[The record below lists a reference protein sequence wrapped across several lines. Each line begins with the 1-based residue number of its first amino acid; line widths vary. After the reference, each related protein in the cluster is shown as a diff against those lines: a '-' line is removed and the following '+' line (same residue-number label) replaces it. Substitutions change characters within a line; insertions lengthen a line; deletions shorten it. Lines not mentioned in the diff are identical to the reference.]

1 MQRGCNITFQRRSLL
16 HYWNWCSLILSPY
29 TPINHL
35 KDPASAPRDPGSRR
49 GNKRCKLVAYCL
61 KYKSLLLRELVLTG
75 TGKWLHFSEN
85 LCRCQSWEIFVELP
99 SRQTCSKTRLC
110 DIHRYDIHITAVPI
124 FASKEI
130 KTKTSALPL
139 AWNPL
144 RIKAMRLPQSWR
156 WHASHQLLLPLCC
169 GSGADGTA
177 NRMLTRNI
185 LQPRLGSCPSH
196 PCALVTIVMT

>member
-61 KYKSLLLRELVLTG
+61 KYKSLLLQELVLTG

-85 LCRCQSWEIFVELP
+85 LCRCQSWEIFTELP

-110 DIHRYDIHITAVPI
+110 VI
-124 FASKEI
+124 F
-130 KTKTSALPL
+130 TGTTSTSLLFLSLLPKKL
-139 AWNPL
+139 KP
-144 RIKAMRLPQSWR
+144 K
-156 WHASHQLLLPLCC
+156 HQPYLLLETNFELKQWDCHRAEDDMHLINSFC
-169 GSGADGTA
+169 
-177 NRMLTRNI
+177 
-185 LQPRLGSCPSH
+185 
-196 PCALVTIVMT
+196 PCAVDLVLMARLTECSRETFSSHA